1 MTGSWRRVCEI
12 GTATQRGP
20 ARRSRRRVDASCHH
34 NEEVGDCRQVV
45 KKQYKARC
53 VLPPKTVL
61 FASITTA
68 TSSLLPF
75 GSIEPANHHHRL
87 ANMHF
92 SAALLSLAT
101 TALAIDIRGHA
112 NSNCGGGFRACTNI
126 NPNVCCV
133 FSTSASSGLLSV
145 SIAAIPTSWRI
156 TGEAYT
162 GGGCSFLGGQWDSNG
177 TPDICMPFSSR
188 GDRTGGRYWF
198 RNRKRADDRSCPA
211 EQAGVGK
218 CEAAAKPDTLV
229 LADGTKYSISGL
241 ADDKVEEMSK
251 IADSGAGAD
260 AMPAEFQ
267 VLRRDVKA

>member
-1 MTGSWRRVCEI
+1 
-12 GTATQRGP
+12 
-20 ARRSRRRVDASCHH
+20 
-34 NEEVGDCRQVV
+34 
-45 KKQYKARC
+45 
-53 VLPPKTVL
+53 
-61 FASITTA
+61 
-68 TSSLLPF
+68 
-75 GSIEPANHHHRL
+75 
-87 ANMHF
+87 MHF

-198 RNRKRADDRSCPA
+198 RSRKRADDRSCPA